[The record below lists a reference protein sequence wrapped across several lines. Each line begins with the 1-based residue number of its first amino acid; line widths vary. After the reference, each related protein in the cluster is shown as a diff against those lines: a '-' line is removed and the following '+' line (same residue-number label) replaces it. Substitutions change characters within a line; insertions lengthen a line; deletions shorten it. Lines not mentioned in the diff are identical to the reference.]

1 MKAAYERM
9 LARRAGPRYHAD
21 WSDASH
27 HHRRLISEFI
37 GTFGLV
43 AVLSF
48 GSAILT
54 KFGHPAV
61 SNIVIVAVLS
71 ALSSLWLVIAI
82 YALGD
87 LSAHFNPAMTFAFAL
102 RGDMS
107 WRRAFAFWVVQ
118 CSAAVAAAVAAKAA
132 FGTESGLASVV
143 PPSGVI
149 WGAVIFEGALTGGFV
164 LLILAITRGP
174 KLNGP
179 FTPLAVA
186 AYIMSLGTMGGLY
199 DGAAMNPARALGPN
213 FAVGRLDVIW
223 IYILGPFIGA
233 VAAVGLD
240 RLLRG
245 KASIE
250 EAEAAQHQSEI

>member
-1 MKAAYERM
+1 MPEAYRTL
-9 LARRAGPRYHAD
+9 LADRAGPRYHAD

-43 AVLSF
+43 GVLCF

-54 KFGHPAV
+54 RFGNPHV
-61 SNIVIVAVLS
+61 GNVVFVTLLS
-71 ALSSLWLVIAI
+71 AISSLWLVVAI

-87 LSAHFNPAMTFAFAL
+87 VSAHFNPAMTFAFAL

-107 WRRAFAFWVVQ
+107 WRRAGLYWVVQ
-118 CSAAVAAAVAAKAA
+118 FAAAMVAALLARAA
-132 FGTESGLASVV
+132 FGTSSGLASVV
-143 PPSGVI
+143 PQPNAPWS
-149 WGAVIFEGALTGGFV
+149 AVAFEAVLTGGFV
-164 LLILAITRGP
+164 LLLLAISQGP

-199 DGAAMNPARALGPN
+199 EGAAMNPARAFGPDL
-213 FAVGRLDVIW
+213 AVGRLDVIW
-223 IYILGPFIGA
+223 IYVVGSVVGA
-233 VAAVGLD
+233 VVAVGID
-240 RLLRG
+240 RVLRG
-245 KASIE
+245 DATAF
-250 EAEAAQHQSEI
+250 EARVAESEPAG